1 MNANGC
7 TADSQGS
14 EEDSSHTACNSS
26 AHAGVQHQDMPLW
39 IQDWIH
45 ISKKQKID
53 DYAQA
58 HKASEQSQ
66 LQKEIAEMSA
76 GAPFLAGSHLGTP
89 VSAAATVTDA
99 AGCFAALPCEK
110 EDDHS

>member
-66 LQKEIAEMSA
+66 LQKKSQ
-76 GAPFLAGSHLGTP
+76 
-89 VSAAATVTDA
+89 
-99 AGCFAALPCEK
+99 K
-110 EDDHS
+110 